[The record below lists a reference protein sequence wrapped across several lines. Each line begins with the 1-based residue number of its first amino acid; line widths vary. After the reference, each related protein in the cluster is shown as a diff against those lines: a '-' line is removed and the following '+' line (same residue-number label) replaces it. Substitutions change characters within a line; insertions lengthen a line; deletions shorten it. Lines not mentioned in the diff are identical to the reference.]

1 MRWSS
6 TMSATARPCGRAI
19 NAWARAC
26 CPRWSK
32 DCPSTL
38 WSFGARNYNYAA
50 ARSFPRGG
58 LACDGLAAL
67 SHPPVADDMENTAM
81 KVATLPLAEGE
92 IWRTAVLC
100 VAASCATYFSSVA
113 VLGIILTAAT
123 VQLARRCPGG
133 KGLR

>member
-1 MRWSS
+1 
-6 TMSATARPCGRAI
+6 
-19 NAWARAC
+19 
-26 CPRWSK
+26 
-32 DCPSTL
+32 
-38 WSFGARNYNYAA
+38 
-50 ARSFPRGG
+50 
-58 LACDGLAAL
+58 LAAL